1 MGTAPPAGTTG
12 LTYDDWLDLP
22 EPSDAGVRYE
32 LLDGELLVSP
42 TPRIRHQDSVLALV
56 MALHGHL
63 APRGGK
69 ALPAPVAVVLS
80 EATVLEPDVVAVTA
94 ARMDGFDEMRYVGAP
109 DLVIEV
115 SSPSSRRTDV
125 LRKRR
130 AYEQAGVPEFW
141 FVDLDA
147 DQVHRYVLGQDGA
160 YGPPTVVLDDGELV
174 SAALAG
180 FTMTAAT
187 ALALGR

>member
-12 LTYDDWLDLP
+12 LTYDDWLALP
-22 EPSDAGVRYE
+22 EPSNPGVRYE

-63 APRGGK
+63 TPRGGK

-80 EATVLEPDVVAVTA
+80 DTTVLEPDVLAVSA
-94 ARMDGFDEMRYVGAP
+94 ARMDGFDDERYVGAP
-109 DLVIEV
+109 DLVVEV
-115 SSPSSRRTDV
+115 SSPSTRRTDV

-130 AYEQAGVPEFW
+130 AYERGGVPEFW

-147 DQVHRYVLGQDGA
+147 DQVHRYVLGEDGA
-160 YGPPTVVLDDGELV
+160 YGPPTVVLDDGELHAT
-174 SAALAG
+174 SLLG
-180 FTMTAAT
+180 FTMPAAT
-187 ALALGR
+187 ALALGG